1 MLLPHTRTRVSIG
14 MTSCWDAFGTK
25 CVMRVKLTSMIVFMR
40 RTDEHGTRLHGSS
53 SSVSGGSADLEEE
66 EMFGD
71 MDIDES
77 NVVMRS
83 IPVRSRAGAFV
94 KVHRV
99 SFWS

>member
-1 MLLPHTRTRVSIG
+1 MLL
-14 MTSCWDAFGTK
+14 
-25 CVMRVKLTSMIVFMR
+25 KLTSIIELSH

-77 NVVMRS
+77 NLVMRS
-83 IPVRSRAGAFV
+83 IPVRSRADACFL
-94 KVHRV
+94 KVPSLVILARIRCTQR
-99 SFWS
+99 

>member
-1 MLLPHTRTRVSIG
+1 MLRNTEHLKPRAHLTMTVLRT
-14 MTSCWDAFGTK
+14 C
-25 CVMRVKLTSMIVFMR
+25 

-83 IPVRSRAGAFV
+83 IPVHPRGVPASWNFTPLYLV
-94 KVHRV
+94 LTLTHM
-99 SFWS
+99 S